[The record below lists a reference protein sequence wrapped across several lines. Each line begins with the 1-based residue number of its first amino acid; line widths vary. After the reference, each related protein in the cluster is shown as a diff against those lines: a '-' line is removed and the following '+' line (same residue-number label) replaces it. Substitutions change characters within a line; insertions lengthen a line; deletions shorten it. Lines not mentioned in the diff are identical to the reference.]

1 MSALQASAR
10 DQRGTRKS
18 ARTQGKK
25 KKKKEGR
32 ENKGA
37 VHKTG
42 SHEVKF
48 TCSFVLPTF
57 LAPSR
62 SSFASV
68 PFRSSIPDVCF
79 TGDLNQNSVTLVKSK
94 TFHGKTHAFS
104 SIGARE
110 PPLPEKSSKPPT
122 SSLRGAREPVSSVG
136 GKHASRVV

>member
-25 KKKKEGR
+25 KKEGR
-32 ENKGA
+32 GNKGA
-37 VHKTG
+37 VHKTD

-48 TCSFVLPTF
+48 TCSFVLPTSF
-57 LAPSR
+57 VPSR
-62 SSFASV
+62 LSFASV
-68 PFRSSIPDVCF
+68 PFRSSIPGVCF
-79 TGDLNQNSVTLVKSK
+79 PGDSNQNSFTLVKSK

-122 SSLRGAREPVSSVG
+122 SSLRGTRESVSSVD